1 MILLEIDATNLA
13 ILEFEGD
20 APGSIDVN
28 RVALRIE
35 PLQGMKVEARKVH
48 FLNSDGNLKAIEPC
62 ENAPMHLRIDL
73 RAPALGPKLRKGLA
87 SECSDPHAG
96 KA

>member
-1 MILLEIDATNLA
+1 VILLEINATSFA

-28 RVALRIE
+28 RIALRIE
-35 PLQGMKVEARKVH
+35 PLQGMKVEAWNVH
-48 FLNSDGNLKAIEPC
+48 FLGADGDIKTIEPC

-73 RAPALGPKLRKGLA
+73 RTPAPGPKLRKSLA
-87 SECSDPHAG
+87 SKRTDSHAG
-96 KA
+96 WA